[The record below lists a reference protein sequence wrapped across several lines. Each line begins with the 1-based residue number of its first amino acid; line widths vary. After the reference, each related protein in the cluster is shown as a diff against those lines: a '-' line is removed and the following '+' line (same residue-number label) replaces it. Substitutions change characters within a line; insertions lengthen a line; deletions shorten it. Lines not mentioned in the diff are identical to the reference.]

1 MKTSTWLTIRKHA
14 KKYLLILKDCKP
26 AKPTF
31 RRFAATLV
39 FYLFSLYIMSVTVV
53 LAGMRYPRQTGELPD
68 LGFAVLPAL
77 HREQYPNHIL
87 LICLLTSIAR
97 FLFHRKGITI
107 IRRFMAIHGITALLR
122 CVTLVATSY
131 PDPSFVCRDY
141 EPADNPTIFWKTT
154 LVNNLSMTCG
164 DLMPSGHTL
173 FFIILALIWNKY
185 CNFAE
190 KCVFWVLSLAGC
202 LSLIVTRLHYTNDVL
217 IAFYVAITTFYIY
230 HIFAT
235 DTNYRNRSF
244 ICSWVEADLIIE
256 KEGKTQLIDRNSLH
270 IVCTV

>member
-1 MKTSTWLTIRKHA
+1 MKTSTWSTARKFV

-26 AKPTF
+26 GKPVF
-31 RRFAATLV
+31 QRFAATLV

-53 LAGMRYPRQTGELPD
+53 LAGMRYPRQSGELPD

-77 HREQYPNHIL
+77 HQEQYPNHIL

-131 PDPSFVCRDY
+131 PDPSFVCQDY
-141 EPADNPTIFWKTT
+141 KPADNPTKFWKTT
-154 LVNNLSMTCG
+154 VVNNLSMTCG

-185 CNFAE
+185 CNTAE
-190 KCVFWVLSLAGC
+190 KCVFWVLSAAGC

-217 IAFYVAITTFYIY
+217 IALYVAITTFYIY
-230 HIFAT
+230 HVYAT
-235 DTNYRNRSF
+235 DPNHRSKSSIF
-244 ICSWVEADLIIE
+244 SWVEADLHVE
-256 KEGKTQLIDRNSLH
+256 KEGKQLLDRNTVH

>member
-1 MKTSTWLTIRKHA
+1 MKSDLPMIKKRV

-26 AKPTF
+26 GKPTF
-31 RRFAATLV
+31 RRFGATVV

-53 LAGMRYPRQTGELPD
+53 LAGMRYPRQGGELPD
-68 LGFAVLPAL
+68 LGFDVLPAI
-77 HREQYPNHIL
+77 HKEQYPNHIL
-87 LICLLTSIAR
+87 TTCLLVSIVR
-97 FLFHRKGITI
+97 FLFHRKGLTI
-107 IRRFMAIHGITALLR
+107 IRRFMTIHAITALLR
-122 CVTLVATSY
+122 CVTLVSTSY

-141 EPADNPTIFWKTT
+141 QPVDNPTIFWKTT
-154 LVNNLSMTCG
+154 VVNNLSMTCG

-173 FFIILALIWNKY
+173 FFIILGLTWQKY

-190 KCVFWVLSLAGC
+190 KCVFWVISVAGC

-217 IAFYVAITTFYIY
+217 IALYVAITVFYIY

-235 DTNYRNRSF
+235 DPIYRAKSVIF
-244 ICSWVEADLIIE
+244 SWLEADLTVE
-256 KEGKTQLIDRNSLH
+256 KEGKQLLDRNVH

>member
-1 MKTSTWLTIRKHA
+1 MKSAYSLIKQRIRKH
-14 KKYLLILKDCKP
+14 LLILKDCKP
-26 AKPTF
+26 VKPTLQ
-31 RRFAATLV
+31 RFGAVVV

-53 LAGMRYPRQTGELPD
+53 VAGMRYPRQGGELPD

-77 HREQYPNHIL
+77 HKEQYPNKIL
-87 LICLLTSIAR
+87 MICLFCSLVR
-97 FLFHRKGITI
+97 FIFHRKGITMM
-107 IRRFMAIHGITALLR
+107 RRFMAIHAITALLR

-141 EPADNPTIFWKTT
+141 QPADNPTIFWKTT
-154 LVNNLSMTCG
+154 VYNNLSMTCG

-173 FFIILALIWNKY
+173 FFIILALIWHRY

-190 KCVFWVLSLAGC
+190 KCIFWVLSLAGC

-217 IAFYVAITTFYIY
+217 IAVYVAITVSYIY
-230 HIFAT
+230 NLFAT
-235 DTNYRNRSF
+235 DPNYRAKSF
-244 ICSWVEADLIIE
+244 VFSWLEADLKIQ
-256 KEGKTQLIDRNSLH
+256 KEGKQLIDRNVH